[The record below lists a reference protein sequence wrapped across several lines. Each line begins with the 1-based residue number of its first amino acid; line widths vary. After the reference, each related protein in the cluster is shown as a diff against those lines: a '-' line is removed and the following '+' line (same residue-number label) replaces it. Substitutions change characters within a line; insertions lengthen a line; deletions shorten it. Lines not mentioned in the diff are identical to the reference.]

1 MKLSVLGVIFRH
13 FNALN
18 PISRLRLFVLLI
30 SRPCNE
36 GGHDLNGEI
45 LAMFKLILLVNI
57 GCGASF
63 LGELNPISGS
73 DYSYS

>member
-1 MKLSVLGVIFRH
+1 MMEVM
-13 FNALN
+13 
-18 PISRLRLFVLLI
+18 
-30 SRPCNE
+30 